1 MFRLNNLGS
10 YFWILIIGLV
20 VYDFVKL
27 GTDGMIEM
35 FTDPVFYMI
44 IIGLVLTVLI
54 SLFIISKIN
63 SKSE

>member
-1 MFRLNNLGS
+1 MFKLDKLGN

-27 GTDGMIEM
+27 GTDGMIER

-54 SLFIISKIN
+54 SLFIINKIN
-63 SKSE
+63 SRSE

>member
-1 MFRLNNLGS
+1 MFKLNNLGN

>member
-1 MFRLNNLGS
+1 MFKLNNLGN

-44 IIGLVLTVLI
+44 IILLVLTVLI
-54 SLFIISKIN
+54 SLFIIRKIN